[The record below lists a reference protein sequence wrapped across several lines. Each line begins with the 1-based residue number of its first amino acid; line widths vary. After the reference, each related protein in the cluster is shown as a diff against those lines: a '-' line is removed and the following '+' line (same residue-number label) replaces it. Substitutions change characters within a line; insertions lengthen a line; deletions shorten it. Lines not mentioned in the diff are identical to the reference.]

1 MKNNK
6 KYIILSCL
14 LLLIISCYIFN
25 DKLKLAINGYLPNN
39 SEIVATGKTINN
51 KKYQV
56 IYNKNTKNLIC
67 LEKNSIGLWVT
78 NGGYLKDKNCYSIS
92 WINAYNGESEYISV
106 YVLTNTNKAIKI
118 KDLSL
123 PDNTNATINNIS
135 SKKCIITT
143 TTRGKD
149 ITNINEYDVY
159 SILSKKGFI

>member
-14 LLLIISCYIFN
+14 LLLTISCYIFN
-25 DKLKLAINGYLPNN
+25 DKITLVFNGYLPNN
-39 SEIVATGKTINN
+39 SEIVSTGKTINN

-56 IYNKNTKNLIC
+56 IYNKKTKNLIC
-67 LEKNSIGLWVT
+67 LEKNRIGLWVT
-78 NGGYLKDKNCYSIS
+78 NGGYLKDKNCYSIF

-106 YVLTNTNKAIKI
+106 YVLTNINKAIETT
-118 KDLSL
+118 DLSL
-123 PDNTNATINNIS
+123 PDNTTATINNIS